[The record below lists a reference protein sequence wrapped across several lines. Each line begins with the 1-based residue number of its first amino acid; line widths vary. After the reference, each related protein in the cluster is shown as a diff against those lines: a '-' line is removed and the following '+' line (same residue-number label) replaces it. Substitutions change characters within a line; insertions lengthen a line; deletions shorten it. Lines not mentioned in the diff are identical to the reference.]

1 MLERI
6 RTYSRRTY
14 LINKRLQTRF
24 VVGFSSAVFLGFVFN
39 MLVVYFLIDREL
51 TGELYKIHLT
61 IRTTSE
67 IAVPVILKLGAV
79 TIPSI
84 VAVSAFIG
92 YLITRRIE
100 LPLQTFR
107 EAVKRTSGRDFTTRL
122 PVELPTAIPEGFNR
136 MSDSL
141 GASFS
146 SLKSSFSELEDRF
159 KGLELLLTGGPSAR
173 ASAREALAG
182 ISGARKRMGQA
193 LCRFKV

>member
-141 GASFS
+141 GDSFS

-173 ASAREALAG
+173 TSAREALAG
-182 ISGARKRMGQA
+182 VSGARERMGLA
-193 LCRFKV
+193 LSRFKV

>member
-6 RTYSRRTY
+6 RSYSRRTY

-51 TGELYKIHLT
+51 AGELYKIHLT

-84 VAVSAFIG
+84 VAVSALIG

-107 EAVKRTSGRDFTTRL
+107 EAVRKPSGRNFPTRL

-141 GASFS
+141 EASFS
-146 SLKSSFSELEDRF
+146 SFKSSLSELEDRF
-159 KGLELLLTGGPSAR
+159 KGLELLMAGGAAAR
-173 ASAREALAG
+173 ASAKEALNG
-182 ISGARKRMGQA
+182 VSGARERMSMA
-193 LCRFKV
+193 LSRFKV

>member
-24 VVGFSSAVFLGFVFN
+24 VIGFSSAVFIGFVFN

-51 TGELYKIHLT
+51 SGELYKIHLT

-67 IAVPVILKLGAV
+67 IAVPIILKLGAV

-159 KGLELLLTGGPSAR
+159 KGLELLLAGGASAR
-173 ASAREALAG
+173 ASARKALNG
-182 ISGARKRMGQA
+182 VSGARERMGLA
-193 LCRFKV
+193 LSRFKV